1 MHLVEVLMYCRAG
14 HKLSLGKCRSE
25 SSGGQILGGAAR
37 SAELQGGERD
47 ENVR

>member
-1 MHLVEVLMYCRAG
+1 MHLVEVFMYCRAG
-14 HKLSLGKCRSE
+14 HKLSLGTCRSE
-25 SSGGQILGGAAR
+25 SSGGQIPGSVAR